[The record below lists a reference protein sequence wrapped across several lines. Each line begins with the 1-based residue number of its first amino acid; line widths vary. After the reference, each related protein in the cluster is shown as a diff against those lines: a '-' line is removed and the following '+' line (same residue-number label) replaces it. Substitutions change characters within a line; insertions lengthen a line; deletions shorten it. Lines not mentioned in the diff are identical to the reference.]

1 MSESGLDASVYLS
14 MSLLL
19 LLVVVVV
26 MVVVVVVLLLLL
38 FCLFLVWFEKNK
50 GYASGG
56 VYVPCI
62 YMHPR

>member
-1 MSESGLDASVYLS
+1 MSESGLDVSVYWS

-26 MVVVVVVLLLLL
+26 VVMVVLLL

-50 GYASGG
+50 GYTSGG

-62 YMHPR
+62 YMHPK

>member
-19 LLVVVVV
+19 LLV
-26 MVVVVVVLLLLL
+26 MVVVVVLLLL

>member
-1 MSESGLDASVYLS
+1 MSL
-14 MSLLL
+14 LLL

-26 MVVVVVVLLLLL
+26 VMVVLLL

-50 GYASGG
+50 GG

-62 YMHPR
+62 YMHPK

>member
-1 MSESGLDASVYLS
+1 MSESGLDASVYWS

-26 MVVVVVVLLLLL
+26 VLLLLLL

>member
-19 LLVVVVV
+19 LLAVV
-26 MVVVVVVLLLLL
+26 MVVVVVVVLLLLL
-38 FCLFLVWFEKNK
+38 FCFFLVWFEKNK